1 MTAAT
6 QHAGKVRLRRRS
18 TSARALWA
26 ALLLLAFARPAAAAA
41 NASVQMQVN
50 PARVTEGDAI
60 QVEVTCS
67 GDYDE
72 IVPPTSDGFDL
83 EQSGRSSQVSIMG
96 SRVVRSERYSFVGTA
111 RRKGRHLI
119 RGAKLRKSGT
129 DVAIGQDA
137 MVEVVD
143 ARASLG
149 PALGPE
155 EAASPNRYVGEPFF
169 VRPSIAVLRPYV
181 HQPFVLTYDL
191 YWSRN
196 QNVTALREIGE
207 PDYGAF
213 AVEDLLSGV
222 QTQQQAV
229 RFAGGAYMQQTTRK
243 VLLTATRPGT
253 HEILGPR
260 YRVDVSNFFDSR
272 AFKVGPPPIRI
283 ETRPLPEQGRPA
295 TFATGA
301 VGALRIDG
309 WLLER
314 GRKTQQLAL
323 DTGERAVLAYQV
335 RGTGNLYGLRALE
348 PPTVQGMRIEAL
360 PGGGSSEAI
369 EMGPNGPEGARTWQM
384 TVAFDAPGTYTIPAL
399 EWAAFDPAEER
410 YVSSS
415 AGPFTIEVKGEA
427 VAPTAAADGDAP
439 EKPKPARRELRPIA
453 AEARLAEVAAGTIAD
468 ASWLPLAAGLP
479 WLLGLLFGFGLLL
492 QRRRERRAPGARVAG
507 ALAVAEQ
514 GLARAKA
521 EADYGA
527 ARAAVDAYLQT
538 RIDLQTRGMTFAALA
553 DALQEA
559 GAPAAPTAALVTQLE
574 HCDYA
579 RFAPS
584 DDRGADVGRT
594 IDALQRALAGIDAG
608 LGAPRAGSGRTL
620 AVLVLL
626 GAAAAA
632 LCGPLPAHAGTLD
645 AGFLAANEAYLAG
658 ELETAR
664 RGYEALLQHELPSPA
679 VHYNLGNTLVRLGRL
694 GEAVAHYRVAQRLGP
709 DAALAV
715 DLQQNLALAR
725 DRLAEDSRRR
735 HRILHVF
742 DESPELSVAV
752 ARAAPQ
758 SLLGWSLLLAA
769 WIALPLGI
777 LAARTRKRK
786 LAFAAAAAIGLHLVA
801 AVWLVSARITLRNAQ
816 TAIVVQSDTPLEACT
831 GVGEPID
838 LPEGLEVRR
847 LRTRPDGRAEV
858 RLPNGRRGCVP
869 ASALYDVPSA

>member
-6 QHAGKVRLRRRS
+6 QRAGIVRPRRRS
-18 TSARALWA
+18 ASARALWA
-26 ALLLLAFARPAAAAA
+26 ALALLLVFARPAAAAA
-41 NASVQMQVN
+41 NARVQMQVN
-50 PARVTEGDAI
+50 PTRVTEGDAI
-60 QVEVTCS
+60 QIEVTCS

-119 RGAKLRKSGT
+119 RGAKLRKAGSE
-129 DVAIGQDA
+129 VAIGQDA

-149 PALGPE
+149 PALTPE

-207 PDYGAF
+207 PNYGTL

-222 QTQQQAV
+222 KTQQQAV
-229 RFAGGAYMQQTTRK
+229 RFAGGAYTQQTTRK
-243 VLLTATRPGT
+243 VLLTATRPGA

-283 ETRPLPEQGRPA
+283 ETRALPEQGRPA
-295 TFATGA
+295 SFAAGA

-323 DTGERAVLAYQV
+323 EPGERAVLAYQV

-348 PPTVQGMRIEAL
+348 PPMLQGMRIEAL
-360 PGGGSSEAI
+360 PGGGSSESV
-369 EMGPNGPEGARTWQM
+369 EMGPNGPEGSRTWQM
-384 TVAFDAPGTYTIPAL
+384 TIAFDAPGTYTIPAL

-410 YVSSS
+410 YVTSS

-427 VAPTAAADGDAP
+427 VAPAAADADAP
-439 EKPKPARRELRPIA
+439 EAPKPARRELRPIA
-453 AEARLAEVAAGTIAD
+453 AEARLAEVDPGTIAD
-468 ASWLPLAAGLP
+468 AGWLPLAAGLP
-479 WLLGLLFGFGLLL
+479 WLLGLVFGFGLLL
-492 QRRRERRAPGARVAG
+492 QRRRALRAPEARVAG

-514 GLARAKA
+514 ALATARA

-538 RIDLQTRGMTFAALA
+538 RIDLQSRGMTFAALA
-553 DALQEA
+553 DALHRA
-559 GAPAAPTAALVTQLE
+559 GAPAAPTTALVTQLE

-584 DDRGADVGRT
+584 EDRGADVGRT
-594 IDALQRALAGIDAG
+594 IDALQRALAEIDAG
-608 LGAPRAGSGRTL
+608 LGAPRAPSNRALG
-620 AVLVLL
+620 VLLLL
-626 GAAAAA
+626 GAAAGA

-709 DAALAV
+709 DAALSV
-715 DLQQNLALAR
+715 DLQQNLSLAR
-725 DRLAEDSRRR
+725 ERLAEDSRRR

-742 DESPELSVAV
+742 DESPELSVAI

-758 SLLGWSLLLAA
+758 SLLGWLLLLAA
-769 WIALPLGI
+769 WIALPLVV
-777 LAARTRKRK
+777 LAARTRKRTFT
-786 LAFAAAAAIGLHLVA
+786 LAAAAAIGVHVLA
-801 AVWLVSARITLRNAQ
+801 TMWLVSARVTLRNAQ

-869 ASALYDVPSA
+869 ATALYDVPSA